1 MITQCSF
8 CKKIRQANGKFVP
21 QEIPADAQISHT
33 YCPRCEVLVRAPML
47 IRRDGF
53 MRALAKFAH
62 EIFPQIQ
69 PAKLEVADFT
79 PNLVDGGF
87 ALKFDDGARLSLLES
102 ADDDTIKF
110 EYRERS
116 ESEIDSGELSEAED
130 QKTLRWIFDYI
141 TSMLEPLTELPA
153 K

>member
-21 QEIPADAQISHT
+21 QEIPAGAQISHT
-33 YCPRCEVLVRAPML
+33 YCPPCEVLVRAPML

-53 MRALAKFAH
+53 MLALAKFAH
-62 EIFPQIQ
+62 DLFPHIN
-69 PAKLEVADFT
+69 PIKLAIEEFT
-79 PNLVDGGF
+79 PELADGGF
-87 ALKFDDGARLSLLES
+87 TLKFDNGTRLSLLEF
-102 ADDDTIKF
+102 ADDGTIRF
-110 EYRERS
+110 EYHERS
-116 ESEIDSGELSEAED
+116 EVDFGELSEAED